1 VTTLTR
7 WDPFR
12 ELTTLRDEVNRMF
25 SRSLSE
31 GGGRPAGTWSPPI
44 DVFDTA
50 DAIVLKAEL
59 PGLKPE
65 DVEVEVDE
73 GVLSIRGERRFT
85 EQVEEGRY
93 HRLER
98 AYGQFARSLSLPTGV
113 RSEDITATFTDG
125 VLEVRV
131 PKADE
136 VRPRKIAV
144 AAQT

>member
-1 VTTLTR
+1 MSTLTR

-12 ELTTLRDEVNRMF
+12 ELTSLRDEMNRMF
-25 SRSLSE
+25 GRSL
-31 GGGRPAGTWSPPI
+31 GDGTRPAGTWSPPI

-59 PGLKPE
+59 PGLTPD
-65 DVEVEVDE
+65 DVEVEVDD

-113 RSEDITATFTDG
+113 RADDITATFTDG

-136 VRPRKIAV
+136 VRPRKITV
-144 AAQT
+144 AAQS